1 MVSVGAVLA
10 AVVLGCLALVH
21 AAIAALAT
29 RIFRVRLHTRWAPVL
44 YTLLVVPVLYVATS
58 LVVLGALGV
67 GGAGSGVRL
76 DRGTLLVLLF
86 GLPLALGLAV
96 DFFWMPAPEEVDLPQ
111 QYDPEND

>member
-10 AVVLGCLALVH
+10 AVVLGGLALVH
-21 AAIAALAT
+21 VAIAALAT
-29 RIFRVRLHTRWAPVL
+29 RLFRVRLHTEWAPVV
-44 YTLLVVPVLYVATS
+44 YTLLVVPIVYVATS
-58 LVVLGALGV
+58 LVVLGVLGV
-67 GGAGSGVRL
+67 GGTGSGVML

-111 QYDPEND
+111 KYEPDND